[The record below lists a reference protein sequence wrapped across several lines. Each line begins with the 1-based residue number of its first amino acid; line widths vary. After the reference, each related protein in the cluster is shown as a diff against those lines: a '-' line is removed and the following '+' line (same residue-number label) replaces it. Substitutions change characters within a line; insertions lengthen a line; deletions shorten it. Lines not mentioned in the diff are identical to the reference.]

1 VIVER
6 DRSLTFPTA
15 AGAAEPPPVPT
26 VRLTHVTGV
35 DDIVTPDPTEDY
47 HEASSMYP
55 GVIDPLVQG
64 GARLERSAELRITA
78 TRSVK
83 RHPGR
88 DVVSLPPPD
97 LRGITLADA
106 LAVRRSVRR
115 YGDRGLALVDLA
127 TLLHSAYGVT
137 ERTPGTA
144 QWLRVAPSGGALYP
158 LELYVACSRV
168 RDAEPALYHYDPLR
182 HCLERLRLLTGKDEL
197 GPLTPYP
204 ELLAPSAAVVLVT
217 AVFWRSRFKYGA
229 RAYRFT
235 LIEAGHAAQ
244 GLLLAA
250 AALGLATV
258 PLGGFYD
265 RLVDAFLGIDGLH
278 EAALYLLPVG
288 GSPQ

>member
-1 VIVER
+1 MIVAR
-6 DRSLTFPTA
+6 DRSRAVPMATVISEA
-15 AGAAEPPPVPT
+15 QPVPT
-26 VRLTHVTGV
+26 VRLTHVTGI
-35 DDIVTPDPTEDY
+35 DDVVTPDPTEDY
-47 HEASSMYP
+47 HEASRMYP

-64 GARLERSAELRITA
+64 GARLERSRELRIAA

-97 LRGITLADA
+97 LRGVALADA
-106 LAVRRSVRR
+106 LAGRRSVRQ
-115 YGDRGLALVDLA
+115 YGNRELALGELA
-127 TLLHSAYGVT
+127 TLLYSAYGVT
-137 ERTPGTA
+137 ERTPGTT
-144 QWLRVAPSGGALYP
+144 QSLRVAPSGGALYP

-168 RDAEPALYHYDPLR
+168 RGAEHALYHYDPLR
-182 HCLERLRLLTGKDEL
+182 HCLELLRPLDTEDEL

-204 ELLAPSAAVVLVT
+204 ELLAPSAAVILVT

-265 RLVDAFLGIDGLH
+265 RFVDAFLGIDGLH
-278 EAALYLLPVG
+278 EAAIYLLPVG
-288 GSPQ
+288 GSPR